1 MATLEQYATI
11 LDKSQEV
18 HTGIKAAEEEVK
30 KAVRAAENTLSGIHT
45 PAGNTEAVV
54 EKIKSVH
61 IPQIK
66 EAYAKL
72 PVALAAA
79 GDKTHFFY
87 KYKEMWAGATQRI
100 VKLFCV
106 VHWLE
111 AGTLMSLDEVGSAL
125 GLPPMAEGESN
136 EFWIDLED
144 YLVGVCFVPEE
155 VARYSANCVTKGDYK
170 TPFEANKFVS
180 ELFAGLKQLNFKN
193 GFLRQKFDAV
203 KYDAK
208 RLEQIVYDIS
218 IRGLAKHQDK

>member
-1 MATLEQYATI
+1 MTTLEQYAEL

-18 HTGIKAAEEEVK
+18 YSGIKAAADEVK
-30 KAVRAAENTLSGIHT
+30 KVVRAAENTLAGIHAIT
-45 PAGNTEAVV
+45 GKTEAVV
-54 EKIKSVH
+54 EKIKAVH
-61 IPQIK
+61 IP
-66 EAYAKL
+66 EVSRAYAAI

-79 GDKTHFFY
+79 GDKAHFFY
-87 KYKEMWAGATQRI
+87 KYKDMWAEVTQRI
-100 VKLFCV
+100 VKIFCV

-111 AGTLMSLDEVGSAL
+111 CGALMTLDEICGAL
-125 GLPPMAEGESN
+125 GVSAEGG

-155 VARYSANCVTKGDYK
+155 IARYSANCVTKGDYQ
-170 TPFEANKFVS
+170 TPFRANAFVS

-208 RLEQIVYDIS
+208 RLEQIIYDIS
-218 IRGLAKHQDK
+218 IRGLAKPNDN